1 MIAKTLQTHWLV
13 LVCLIG
19 FYIVK
24 CKMFYKLTKAYFF
37 VSFD

>member
-19 FYIVK
+19 FYIVT
-24 CKMFYKLTKAYFF
+24 CKMFYKLTQAYFF